1 MGPYD
6 PKDPRQDPT
15 SVPPTSGV
23 PAPMLTV
30 SFNEA
35 VLRALADLKEGQVKH
50 DTKIDGLTEHDRRQS
65 SALAAVQ
72 ASQTELTRQ
81 VGALDQRITRAQ
93 SDATKALAKSTDT
106 RDMIESTVAAVQAST
121 NGLAV
126 KTEAVAVETIKQ
138 TTSLSNL
145 QAVNA
150 DQSTRLATTA
160 NKVDQAAVKLD
171 KQAAVLDTLRA
182 NMPAMLTLA
191 GLIAGIV
198 GKLLELLITKSLG
211 H

>member
-1 MGPYD
+1 MAYD
-6 PKDPRQDPT
+6 PNDPRQDPT
-15 SVPPTSGV
+15 SVPPTSTHV
-23 PAPMLTV
+23 TV
-30 SFNEA
+30 NFNET
-35 VLRALADLKEGQVKH
+35 VLKALSDLKEGQVRH

-72 ASQTELTRQ
+72 ASLTDVKRDVTELRVGLARTDEKATR
-81 VGALDQRITRAQ
+81 
-93 SDATKALAKSTDT
+93 ALAKNSDT
-106 RDMIESTVAAVQAST
+106 RDMIETTVAAVQAST

-160 NKVDQAAVKLD
+160 TKVDQAAVKLD

-198 GKLLELLITKSLG
+198 GKILELLITKSLG